1 MGTLAGTD
9 FPGSGHTDF
18 QISGHT
24 VPTNFWGTS
33 GGHFW
38 GQLASLFGTCFE
50 DMCWP
55 SLDPLFESACLPTNV
70 QWNDWGLGSK
80 TLRGESNRSPGSGQ
94 LADNQTPRSD
104 KNDQM
109 LPALRRGWCSNANSQ
124 LECFKSGVQAHI
136 IQSGQIVSE
145 TVSL

>member
-1 MGTLAGTD
+1 MGTLAGTG

-18 QISGHT
+18 QISRHT

-38 GQLASLFGTCFE
+38 DQLAMLFGTCFE

-55 SLDPLFESACLPTNV
+55 SLDPLFESACLPTNA
-70 QWNDWGLGSK
+70 QWNDWGLGSE

-104 KNDQM
+104 MIGASHHKAVNMIWQSIRNH
-109 LPALRRGWCSNANSQ
+109 LAKALAAGTCPAARRTASV
-124 LECFKSGVQAHI
+124 F
-136 IQSGQIVSE
+136 
-145 TVSL
+145 

>member
-55 SLDPLFESACLPTNV
+55 SLDPLFESARLPTNA
-70 QWNDWGLGSK
+70 QWNDWGLGSE

-104 KNDQM
+104 K
-109 LPALRRGWCSNANSQ
+109 
-124 LECFKSGVQAHI
+124 
-136 IQSGQIVSE
+136 
-145 TVSL
+145 

>member
-1 MGTLAGTD
+1 MLIQCMGCEGNLEHSEPWRNM
-9 FPGSGHTDF
+9 FS
-18 QISGHT
+18 
-24 VPTNFWGTS
+24 
-33 GGHFW
+33 
-38 GQLASLFGTCFE
+38 ASQPQGPEVVNYPWL
-50 DMCWP
+50 
-55 SLDPLFESACLPTNV
+55 SL
-70 QWNDWGLGSK
+70 
-80 TLRGESNRSPGSGQ
+80 
-94 LADNQTPRSD
+94 

>member
-70 QWNDWGLGSK
+70 QWNDCGLGSE

-94 LADNQTPRSD
+94 LADNQTPRSETHE
-104 KNDQM
+104 
-109 LPALRRGWCSNANSQ
+109 AANLHSRT
-124 LECFKSGVQAHI
+124 LADLF
-136 IQSGQIVSE
+136 
-145 TVSL
+145 